1 MRKVSYIFK
10 YQYKP
15 DIRRI
20 DEESKTV
27 PDLVLSM
34 RDVYRKYVLTG
45 NLEGIAVSP
54 LVTDDRLME
63 EFPEE
68 TTDSLLMAQQL
79 RESAEEETR
88 ALAGRHRSVSEDK
101 QSIAGVQESEEITED
116 SATIRSKPDAKPAEK
131 PVTQP
136 ELIGNEDS

>member
-10 YQYKP
+10 HQYKP
-15 DIRRI
+15 ELRRI
-20 DEESKTV
+20 DEDSKTV

-88 ALAGRHRSVSEDK
+88 ASASRHRSVSEDK
-101 QSIAGVQESEEITED
+101 QPNAGVEEPEEGSD
-116 SATIRSKPDAKPAEK
+116 SIRQKPDAKPAEK
-131 PVTQP
+131 PATEP
-136 ELIGNEDS
+136 ELFNNGNS

>member
-10 YQYKP
+10 HQYKP
-15 DIRRI
+15 EIRRI

-54 LVTDDRLME
+54 LVIDDRLME
-63 EFPEE
+63 ELPEE

-79 RESAEEETR
+79 RESVEEDTS
-88 ALAGRHRSVSEDK
+88 ALAGRHRSVSGDK
-101 QSIAGVQESEEITED
+101 HPNAGVQESEDNTED
-116 SATIRSKPDAKPAEK
+116 SATIRSKPDAKSAEK
-131 PVTQP
+131 PATQS
-136 ELIGNEDS
+136 ELFDNVES